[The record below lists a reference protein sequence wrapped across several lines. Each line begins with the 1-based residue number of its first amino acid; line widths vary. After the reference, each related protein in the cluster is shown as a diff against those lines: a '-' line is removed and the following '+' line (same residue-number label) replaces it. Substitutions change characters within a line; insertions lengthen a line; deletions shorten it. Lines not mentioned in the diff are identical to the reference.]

1 MADISEIE
9 IRVFIEAVTNYFD
22 HLTGEPAI
30 IRSAY
35 LADVV
40 LPRFDYTGLITLSG
54 QFRGCV
60 YFSATKQMTTKLLH
74 TLREP
79 NLSNAN
85 LLDIVGEVANTIA
98 GNARKH
104 FGAELEI
111 STPLTVFGHADA
123 IKPAVRA
130 RPFAIDLTWQKCA
143 AVVVIDLEAL
153 RPATS

>member
-1 MADISEIE
+1 MADISEKE
-9 IRVFIEAVTNYFD
+9 TRVFIDAVTHYFG
-22 HLTGEPAI
+22 HLTGEPAV

-35 LADVV
+35 LAEGA

-60 YFSATKQMTTKLLH
+60 YFSASKLMTTKLLIA
-74 TLREP
+74 LREP
-79 NLSNAN
+79 DICNAN

-104 FGAELEI
+104 FGDELEI
-111 STPLTVFGHADA
+111 STPLSIQGHADT

-130 RPFAIDLTWQKCA
+130 RPFAIELTWQRCE
-143 AVVVIDLEAL
+143 AVVIVDLETA
-153 RPATS
+153 R